1 MFKGRLGI
9 DSARVPHSERA
20 GLLYLARGAL
30 TARDGTLA
38 FLQGEPT
45 ETDALVPGDH
55 AIPLQGVSMIL
66 LGPGSTVYGILEDER
81 EFGP

>member
-20 GLLYLARGAL
+20 GLLYLACGAL

-38 FLQGEPT
+38 FLARGSPRRPMRWY
-45 ETDALVPGDH
+45 L
-55 AIPLQGVSMIL
+55 AITRFRFRASQ
-66 LGPGSTVYGILEDER
+66 
-81 EFGP
+81 